1 MPQKKR
7 IGSPPGI
14 GDYASKNELINK
26 TPISILLLF
35 GKSCEKL

>member
-7 IGSPPGI
+7 IGSPPNPPGI

-35 GKSCEKL
+35 GKKL